1 MHDFHASQALNLQ
14 VPNEVIPIEH
24 YLRQPQRLV
33 QAITD
38 PRRIEPLEPEVYR
51 LSLRPLQFLSISVEP
66 TADLRVWVLNDGT
79 LCLEAIRCEVRAP
92 DYLSYVNDSFS
103 MGLKGTLK
111 PSRHQSYTKLL
122 GEANLTIQLELPPP
136 LKFMPAPVLDA
147 AGRTFLA
154 GILMTM
160 KSRIER
166 NLVSDYRAWVEQN
179 YTCLSPVDPGR
190 LQGHLAQ

>member
-1 MHDFHASQALNLQ
+1 MYDFHANQALNLR

-38 PRRIEPLEPEVYR
+38 PRRIEPLSEEVYR
-51 LSLRPLQFLSISVEP
+51 LSLRPLQFLSVSVEP
-66 TADLRVWVLNDGT
+66 TADLRVWGLNDGT

-103 MGLKGTLK
+103 MGLKGSLK
-111 PSRHQSYTKLL
+111 PLRYERYTELL
-122 GEANLTIQLELPPP
+122 GEAKLTIQLELPPP
-136 LKFMPAPVLDA
+136 LRFMPAPMLDG
-147 AGRTFLA
+147 AGRTFLS

-166 NLVSDYRAWVEQN
+166 NLVSDYKTWVEQTHSRLN
-179 YTCLSPVDPGR
+179 PVEPQN